1 MSHSIRHGSQAE
13 NAGSIP
19 VARSRLDFV
28 VTTDKVVGN
37 IAFGFSHCSSLF
49 APIRHVSLSQHGRNA
64 TTGSKPRFA
73 LPRQG
78 GVRFPIAGQSLQKTE
93 AH

>member
-1 MSHSIRHGSQAE
+1 MIVRHESSSASQAE

-37 IAFGFSHCSSLF
+37 IAVGFRHCSSLF
-49 APIRHVSLSQHGRNA
+49 APIRHVSLSQHCRSTVA
-64 TTGSKPRFA
+64 T
-73 LPRQG
+73 RQQ
-78 GVRFPIAGQSLQKTE
+78 GVNHVSPCPAKV
-93 AH
+93 A